1 MAAIVGV
8 AATALGRYV
17 GRVNWSPPVATGAPL
32 TAWVRNVPDW
42 PQPGILFRDLTPL
55 WADGHAWA
63 RAVAALAAPFDASP
77 PAMVLGIE
85 ARGFLVAAALA
96 SRWNAGLLLA
106 RKEGKL
112 PAASHREE
120 YDLEYGRACLETHRD
135 LVAPGTRV
143 LIADDVMATG
153 GTARA
158 ALDLVRA
165 IRCEPV
171 GLAFLVELSFL
182 NGRSKIDGA
191 VLVHGVIAYGA
202 DGRAEVRESLP

>member
-1 MAAIVGV
+1 MKRIS
-8 AATALGRYV
+8 
-17 GRVNWSPPVATGAPL
+17 SPPAGSPL
-32 TAWVRNVPDW
+32 TAWVRDVPDW
-42 PQPGILFRDLTPL
+42 PKKGILFRDLTPL

-63 RAVAALAAPFDASP
+63 RAVRALAAPFDAAP

-85 ARGFLVAAALA
+85 ARGFLVAASLA
-96 SRWNAGLLLA
+96 ARWNAGLLLA
-106 RKEGKL
+106 RKGGKL

-135 LVAPGTRV
+135 LVPAGTRV

-165 IRCEPV
+165 TACVPV
-171 GLAFLVELSFL
+171 GLTFLVELSFL
-182 NGRSKIDGA
+182 NGRSKVEGA
-191 VLVHGVIAYGA
+191 APVHSVIAYDA
-202 DGRAEVRESLP
+202 SGRATVRESLP

>member
-1 MAAIVGV
+1 MVPRGHWG
-8 AATALGRYV
+8 ATLAP
-17 GRVNWSPPVATGAPL
+17 VNWTPPDTAEAPL
-32 TAWVRNVPDW
+32 TAWVRDVPDW
-42 PQPGILFRDLTPL
+42 PKKGILFRDLTPL

-63 RAVAALAAPFDASP
+63 RAVRALAAPFDAAP

-96 SRWNAGLLLA
+96 ARWNAGLLLA

-112 PAASHREE
+112 PASAHREE

-135 LVAPGTRV
+135 LVPAGTRV
-143 LIADDVMATG
+143 VIADDVMATG

-165 IRCEPV
+165 IRCEPA
-171 GLAFLVELSFL
+171 GFAFLVELSFL
-182 NGRSKIDGA
+182 DGRSKIDRA
-191 VLVHGVIAYGA
+191 IPVHSVIAYDA
-202 DGRAEVRESLP
+202 DGRASVRESLP